1 MRTLTEAESNLINN
15 TEYTVDWSELSET
28 TSEERLESM
37 FEALVP
43 GHYDERDDLGGLTV
57 YFKND
62 KLVAFYDY
70 EQFAGTIFKWSW
82 RWEVRK
88 RRYKSMKTLA
98 FLRRFPENMLKDAVR
113 RGKYPIATYGL

>member
-1 MRTLTEAESNLINN
+1 MRTLTEAESTLINT

-70 EQFAGTIFKWSW
+70 ENFKGAVFA
-82 RWEVRK
+82 
-88 RRYKSMKTLA
+88 
-98 FLRRFPENMLKDAVR
+98 
-113 RGKYPIATYGL
+113 